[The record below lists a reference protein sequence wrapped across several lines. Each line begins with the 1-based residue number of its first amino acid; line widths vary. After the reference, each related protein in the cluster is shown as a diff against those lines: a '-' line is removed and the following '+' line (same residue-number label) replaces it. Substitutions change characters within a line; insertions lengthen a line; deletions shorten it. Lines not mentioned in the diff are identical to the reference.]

1 VPRRKV
7 LGGIGSLRAFLL
19 LVILFSATLVGSLAS
34 TPVVAQPVS
43 SSLLQQKTQLACSFL
58 KNLYNPTLQLV
69 RTTPTSNVYYV
80 ASDNLL
86 AVKALSSCAPT
97 IGQAINQSINSCC
110 SRGYDDMH
118 ETLLGASIHLPI
130 NNAATYIIANSTAN
144 RLFRNITPT
153 SAGGNY
159 TVFWQIHNSTGAL
172 PDCTYAD
179 VAVYTALELKR
190 EANTTGGQHQMD
202 CLALM
207 FDGRGLVDES
217 YKDGTGAEHGI
228 YQTYKL
234 ALYLYALQT
243 RGSYFYGEED
253 TLLRSQGPDGGFHSG
268 YGLDGT
274 YAGTQENAETTL
286 IAMIAIA
293 GLSTTS
299 PFSLPLSF
307 SIPPAVIYFFIGL
320 AAVAVVILITVF
332 IMEQKRR
339 KRVFPKLAA

>member
-1 VPRRKV
+1 
-7 LGGIGSLRAFLL
+7 LRAFLL
-19 LVILFSATLVGSLAS
+19 LLMLFSASLLGSLAT

-80 ASDNLL
+80 AGDNLL

-97 IGQAINQSINSCC
+97 ISQAINQSISSCC
-110 SRGYDDMH
+110 GRGYDDMH
-118 ETLLGASIHLPI
+118 EALLGASIHLPI
-130 NNAATYIIANSTAN
+130 NNAATYAIANSTSN
-144 RLFRNITPT
+144 KLFRNITPAT
-153 SAGGNY
+153 AGGNY
-159 TVFWQIHNSTGAL
+159 TVFWEIHNSTRAL

-190 EANTTGGQHQMD
+190 EGNATGVQHELD

-217 YKDGTGAEHGI
+217 YKDGTGSEHGI
-228 YQTYKL
+228 YETSKL

-243 RGSYFYGEED
+243 RGSYYYGQQD
-253 TLLRSQGPDGGFHSG
+253 TLFRSQGPDGGFHTG
-268 YGLDGT
+268 YDQDGT
-274 YAGTQENAETTL
+274 YAGTQENAETTS
-286 IAMIAIA
+286 IAMIAIS
-293 GLSTTS
+293 GLSSTS
-299 PFSLPLSF
+299 PFQIPLSF
-307 SIPPAVIYFFIGL
+307 SIPPALIYVFIVL

-332 IMEQKRR
+332 MMEQKRR
-339 KRVFPKLAA
+339 ERVFPKLSA